1 MIPTK
6 GSLGCPPE
14 ISPLPIF
21 GTGKLFFPKS
31 DAKIYTIFCID
42 NEYMQI
48 LSLFKSRK
56 SNMQFY

>member
-6 GSLGCPPE
+6 GFLGCPPE
-14 ISPLPIF
+14 ISPADFRRRETL
-21 GTGKLFFPKS
+21 FPKS
-31 DAKIYTIFCID
+31 DAKIYTIFCIG